1 MTTITNPFM
10 HFEVIKDYRQ
20 AAKVEH
26 KLSDI
31 ILLTICGVLSGFD
44 TWEGI
49 CDFGESRSDF
59 LNSLGNFDNGIPSSD
74 TIARVMG
81 MVSPSAMQRAFINWM
96 KDCHEITEGE
106 VIAIDGKT
114 VRGSYNKSEERS
126 AIHMVNAFATAQGLC
141 LGQSKVDCKTNEIT
155 EIPELLELLNISG
168 CLVTIDAM
176 GCQKKIAQK
185 IVDKN
190 ADYLLAVKGNQ
201 GSLEKA
207 IGEFYR
213 PSMLQEFAEGDSYAS
228 QEKGHGREETRCA
241 LVTNELSFLGDIEH
255 EWPALKSVGIMV
267 NMRKTEEHATE
278 QDMSVRFYI
287 SSKKL
292 SAKELHDATRSHWG
306 VESMHWQL
314 DVTFREDACRIR
326 VDDRAE
332 AFSRIRQA
340 CLNLLKQ
347 ETSFKGGI
355 QRKRMKCAMDVNYL
369 SKVLRALE

>member
-10 HFEVIKDYRQ
+10 HFKLIKDYRQ

-49 CDFGESRSDF
+49 SDFGESRIDF
-59 LNSLGNFDNGIPSSD
+59 LTSLGDFKNGIPSSD

-81 MVSPSAMQRAFINWM
+81 MVNPTAMQKAFISWM
-96 KDCHEITEGE
+96 KDCHQLTEGE
-106 VIAIDGKT
+106 VVAIDGKT

-141 LGQSKVDCKTNEIT
+141 LGQSKVNDKTNEIT
-155 EIPELLELLNISG
+155 EIPRLLELLNLSG

-176 GCQKKIAQK
+176 GCQRKIAQK

-201 GSLEKA
+201 GQLEQA
-207 IGEFYR
+207 INNFYR
-213 PSMLQEFAEGDSYAS
+213 PSMLQNFVEGESYSS

-241 LVTNELSFLGDIEH
+241 LVTNELSFLDDLAH
-255 EWPALKSVGIMV
+255 EWPHLKSVGIMV
-267 NMRKTEEHATE
+267 NFRQFEEPATEE
-278 QDMSVRFYI
+278 DMSIRFYI
-287 SSKKL
+287 SSKRL

-306 VESMHWQL
+306 IESMHWQL
-314 DVTFREDACRIR
+314 DITFREDECRIR

-332 AFSRIRQA
+332 VFSRIRQV

-355 QRKRMKCAMDVNYL
+355 QRKRMKCAMDVSYL
-369 SKVLRALE
+369 SKVLRVLE